1 MFRVIANTT
10 VVVENGID
18 VVVETE
24 TRLVEAKET
33 HMVVAPMEAVD
44 MAEAVGIASLIEGY
58 GQANILLP
66 KALVCWNNRVFT
78 PNDTYDANRRLIL
91 SYLPSNV
98 TAQNGLN
105 YNSSIGQ
112 EPNRIYA
119 TGMCIPG
126 SDLVECSECIRTTS
140 DALIQRCQNRTEAY
154 AWPHDPTLCYVRYSN
169 TSFLGSLDLNPRAN
183 LTNGANVTSDLTEFR
198 KIWEDLA
205 VRMIDAASTSNST
218 PSSSDN
224 YYTANTAALNPF
236 QEIYALMQCTPDLS
250 SSDCKTCL
258 RESVRH
264 YRDRRCCNTRQGTR
278 VWRPS
283 CYFRMEMYT
292 FSKASFVNFSSASPP
307 PHADDQGSKINNGKF
322 SN

>member
-1 MFRVIANTT
+1 MSLCSILCFVLISF
-10 VVVENGID
+10 
-18 VVVETE
+18 
-24 TRLVEAKET
+24 
-33 HMVVAPMEAVD
+33 HVASV
-44 MAEAVGIASLIEGY
+44 S
-58 GQANILLP
+58 
-66 KALVCWNNRVFT
+66 ALVCWNNRVFT

-307 PHADDQGSKINNGKF
+307 PHADDQGSKINNDSKGLSAGIVVAITVSTVVGVLILF
-322 SN
+322 VLGYVQCLLGVDLHPPSRPIRH